1 MYNSNGNNGNNASS
15 NNNSSSS
22 NNNNNENNI
31 NVSTLSYQNA
41 PLRKKNSIMD
51 TVIYPGNIMGDFHK
65 EYNHKRYYK
74 YNTVKRLLRTTK
86 KNPFTRQTLKR
97 NNVTYYK
104 VVDTLLSISFSIN
117 YTSGARDTFF
127 YHGKEI
133 YVDPNI
139 SEEEI
144 EELAENAFN
153 KQFDDNYDDLSFEI
167 EPLPEEN
174 EIHVTVYV
182 SGVDDSNNENN
193 NQNGGKRKRS
203 RRSSRSRSPVKKTRR
218 NMRTRRYRKKGSK

>member
-1 MYNSNGNNGNNASS
+1 MSNSNANSNNG
-15 NNNSSSS
+15 SS

-74 YNTVKRLLRTTK
+74 YNTVKSLLRTTK

-104 VVDTLLSISFSIN
+104 VVDTLLTISFSIN

-127 YHGKEI
+127 YHGKAI

-144 EELAENAFN
+144 EELAEDAFN

-167 EPLPEEN
+167 EPLPEKN
-174 EIHVTVYV
+174 QIHVTVYV

-193 NQNGGKRKRS
+193 NQDGGKRKRKSS
-203 RRSSRSRSPVKKTRR
+203 RKRSSVKKTRR
-218 NMRTRRYRKKGSK
+218 NIRTRRYRKKGSK